1 MKHCLILIFSLLM
14 FVSCG
19 QKKQENNKP
28 TLTVT
33 IEPLR
38 FFTEAIAGEHYNVV
52 SMVPA
57 GSNPETYDP
66 TPQQLVTLNK
76 SVAYLRIGYIGFEQ
90 AWMERLQANAPDLP
104 VFDTSKDVELMEG
117 HSHGDTPAVE
127 PHIWNSTRNAR
138 TIADNIFRALCQ
150 LDADHTDYYRER
162 LNRLNHCIERTE
174 QTIRTL
180 LPEVKSETFLIYHP
194 ALTYFARDYGLT
206 QISIEDD
213 GKEPSPTHLQTLIRN
228 CRRDKVNVI
237 FVQQEFDTRNAQVIA
252 REVGARIVP
261 INPLS
266 YDWEQEMTHIIQA
279 LTE

>member
-1 MKHCLILIFSLLM
+1 M
-14 FVSCG
+14 
-19 QKKQENNKP
+19 
-28 TLTVT
+28 
-33 IEPLR
+33 
-38 FFTEAIAGEHYNVV
+38 
-52 SMVPA
+52 
-57 GSNPETYDP
+57 
-66 TPQQLVTLNK
+66 
-76 SVAYLRIGYIGFEQ
+76 
-90 AWMERLQANAPDLP
+90 
-104 VFDTSKDVELMEG
+104 
-117 HSHGDTPAVE
+117 
-127 PHIWNSTRNAR
+127 
-138 TIADNIFRALCQ
+138 
-150 LDADHTDYYRER
+150 
-162 LNRLNHCIERTE
+162 NHCIERTE
-174 QTIRTL
+174 QTIRAL

-228 CRRDKVNVI
+228 CRRDKVKVI